1 MPRRQRKRPYPAP
14 YGHRAA
20 QAGRAAP
27 ALDDLQVTLAPV
39 MSQAITRSELVAVEH
54 IVGPALLDLLGRGVR
69 DSVDAKKDEVRDA
82 EA

>member
-1 MPRRQRKRPYPAP
+1 MPRRQRQRPYPAP
-14 YGHRAA
+14 DGHRAA
-20 QAGRAAP
+20 QAGHAAP

-54 IVGPALLDLLGRGVR
+54 IVGPALLDLLCGGDR
-69 DSVDAKKDEVRDA
+69 DSLCADKGAVGDA